1 MVQHIEFAHEGALLV
16 DDIKAIEMVAEV
28 RQLKTMADFSIN
40 VTLNIPETCKE
51 QCKNLI
57 DWQGKQVRMVIVL
70 EQ

>member
-1 MVQHIEFAHEGALLV
+1 MT

-28 RQLKTMADFSIN
+28 RQIKTMADFSIN
-40 VTLNIPETCKE
+40 VTLNIPENCKE